1 MTDNEIIKA
10 FEHCC
15 KGRDCR
21 CCAYHGAFD
30 CSRQVWLDVAAIIKR
45 QRAEIEK
52 LKIYSENLDISQKHL
67 LNECAMARKTAKSE
81 AIKEFAE
88 QLKKRFYLLDG
99 RCVVD
104 IPQINN
110 LVKEMTEGESDE

>member
-1 MTDNEIIKA
+1 MTDDEILKA

-88 QLKKRFYLLDG
+88 RLKSEYEDEKQG
-99 RCVVD
+99 RYMDWLMNDV
-104 IPQINN
+104 INN
-110 LVKEMTEGESDE
+110 IVKEMKKE